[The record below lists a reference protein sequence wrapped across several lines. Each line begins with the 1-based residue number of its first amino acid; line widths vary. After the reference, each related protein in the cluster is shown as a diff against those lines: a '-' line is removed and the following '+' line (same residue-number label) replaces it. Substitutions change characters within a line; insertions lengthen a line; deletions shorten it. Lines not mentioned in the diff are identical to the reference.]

1 MPQNDPPP
9 PNAPPSRSAPIP
21 SLADL
26 FLTFA
31 VTSVSGFGGV
41 LPWARRMIVEERKWL
56 SAEQFNEVFSLSQ
69 FLPGPNIV
77 NFSVVIGARFHG
89 ARGSLCAVL
98 GLLAPPLA
106 IVIALGAL
114 YGRYGEIPAVQR
126 GLAGLAAAAAGL
138 LIATAIKMAEPIFR
152 RPLTQ
157 GPYIAFVAF
166 AAVGL
171 LRWPL
176 HWVLLVLA
184 PASLALAWW
193 WRR

>member
-1 MPQNDPPP
+1 MTETPAESP
-9 PNAPPSRSAPIP
+9 PIP
-21 SLADL
+21 SLAAL
-26 FLTFA
+26 FLIFA

-56 SAEQFNEVFSLSQ
+56 TAEQFNEVFSLSQ
-69 FLPGPNIV
+69 FLPGPNVV

-89 ARGSLCAVL
+89 ARGSLAAVL
-98 GLLAPPLA
+98 GLLAPPVA
-106 IVIALGAL
+106 IMIALGIL

-138 LIATAIKMAEPIFR
+138 LIATAVKMAEPIFR
-152 RPLTQ
+152 QPLTP
-157 GPYIAFVAF
+157 GPYVALIAF

-176 HWVLLVLA
+176 HWVLLALA
-184 PASLALAWW
+184 PLSLALAWW
-193 WRR
+193 LRR